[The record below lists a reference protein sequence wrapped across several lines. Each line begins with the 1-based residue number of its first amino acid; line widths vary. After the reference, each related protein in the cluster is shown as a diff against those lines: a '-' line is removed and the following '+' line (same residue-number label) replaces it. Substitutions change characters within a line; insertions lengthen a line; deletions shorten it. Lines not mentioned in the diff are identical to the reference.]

1 MDKKEIEKQ
10 IRTLFELWVSEKKK
24 EKLDKVRYAGP
35 VLEKE
40 EYDGLLDAIFS
51 DWWSG
56 GKYSL
61 QAEKDLAEFSGRNF
75 GLLANSGS
83 SANLLL
89 MSAAKE
95 LYFKNGDKIL
105 TLSCGFP
112 TTINPIINNRLIPLF
127 VDIDLEDFGLNPELL
142 TDALKKDKKIKGVF
156 IAHTLGFKG
165 KIDEILSVCEEH
177 NVKLFFDSCDAYG
190 TVHKGKPI
198 QSYGIASTFSFY
210 VAHHLT
216 MGEGGGVVTDDPNF
230 HLTMRGFRNWGRYCA
245 ATNCCVRALKPELFC
260 PLGKLTQ
267 DTEVPDDYA
276 VNYTYEWM
284 GYNLKPL
291 EIQAAILIAQIKK
304 LKRFDGIR
312 KKNYRQLY
320 NHFSKITKYNFKTWQ
335 IDDDISPFSFPLLIP
350 KDAKFSRKDLVSH
363 MSKNKIETRL
373 LFGGNLTKHPAY
385 ANSPDD
391 WQMFGEQKNSDTIME
406 DFIMFGVSQV
416 NEEHHIDKVIT
427 EMDAF
432 LNKW

>member
-1 MDKKEIEKQ
+1 MNKKEIEEK
-10 IRTLFELWVSEKKK
+10 IKLLFKLWVEEKNK
-24 EKLDKVRYAGP
+24 EKLSKVRYSGP
-35 VLEKE
+35 VLEEE
-40 EYDGLLDAIFS
+40 EYGNLIDAIFS

-56 GKYSL
+56 GKYTL
-61 QAEKDLAEFSGRNF
+61 QAETDLAKISDRNF

-95 LYFKNGDKIL
+95 LYFKDGDQIL

-112 TTINPIINNRLIPLF
+112 TTINPIINNRLKPLF
-127 VDIDLEDFGLNPELL
+127 VDIDLKDFGLNPGVLEE
-142 TDALKKDKKIKGVF
+142 ALKKEKVKGVF

-165 KIDEILSVCEEH
+165 EIDEIISICDKN
-177 NVKLFFDSCDAYG
+177 NVKLFFDCCDAYG
-190 TVHKGKPI
+190 TIHHGKPI

-216 MGEGGGVVTDDPNF
+216 MGEGGGIVTDDSDF

-245 ATNCCVRALKPELFC
+245 ANNCCIRAIKPEVFC
-260 PLGKLTQ
+260 PLTKLTKN
-267 DTEVPDDYA
+267 TEVPDDYM
-276 VNYTYEWM
+276 VNYTYEWL

-291 EIQAAILIAQIKK
+291 DLQAAMLIAQIKK

-312 KKNYRQLY
+312 KRNYKKLHDY
-320 NHFSKITKYNFKTWQ
+320 FSKIEKYNFRIWQ
-335 IDDDISPFSFPLLIP
+335 INDEISPFSFPLLVP
-350 KDAKFSRKDLVSH
+350 EDAPFSRKDLVTH

-385 ANSPDD
+385 TNNPDY
-391 WQMFGEQKNSDTIME
+391 WKALGEQKNADIIMKN
-406 DFIMFGVSQV
+406 FVMFGVSQV
-416 NEEHHIDKVIT
+416 NEEHHIDKIIN
-427 EMDAF
+427 EMDSF
-432 LNKW
+432 LNQW